1 MGHCDSPAQLRGDG
15 EFFGFG
21 ERAIAV
27 DSERAGRGHGTAQVK
42 ARMEGPVS
50 DGQAL
55 ESSSPTSGQTSSETS
70 YGTSLGSSLGSSLA
84 AGTLLA
90 IFRAYQ
96 IFLSPFLGGACKFYP
111 SCSNY
116 AYQAVARHGAR
127 RGLVL
132 ALKRLGRCRP
142 FTKGGVDLV
151 PEVDAPEFS
160 RGRSL
165 LCLPPL
171 HGALLNGAPSHAASS
186 HAGSEKELRQ

>member
-1 MGHCDSPAQLRGDG
+1 MGHCDSPAQLHGDG

-21 ERAIAV
+21 ERTIAI
-27 DSERAGRGHGTAQVK
+27 DSERAGRGCGTAPVK
-42 ARMEGPVS
+42 ARIAEPVS
-50 DGQAL
+50 ENRAA
-55 ESSSPTSGQTSSETS
+55 ESSPATSGQVSSEIS
-70 YGTSLGSSLGSSLA
+70 RGASWSSSA
-84 AGTLLA
+84 ASGALLA

-151 PEVDAPEFS
+151 PETDEILASPRE
-160 RGRSL
+160 RSA
-165 LCLPPL
+165 LCLV
-171 HGALLNGAPSHAASS
+171 PSDGGPIRAASS
-186 HAGSEKELRQ
+186 QKELRQ